1 MWFAD
6 ILFHSIGFFFI
17 LLIVSYDVQN
27 PFSFM
32 LLFFFFTH
40 SVVSDSLQSQGLQ
53 HAKLPCRSSSPEACS
68 NSCLLRQWSHPTI
81 SSSAVPFSSRLQSF
95 QHQGFLLMNQLF
107 SSGSQSVGA
116 SASASVLPMN
126 IQGWFLLGFT
136 GMISLQSNGLSR
148 VFSRTTIW
156 KHQFFCS
163 KPTLW
168 YNSHICIQDYWE
180 NYNFTIRTFVQK
192 VISLLF
198 NMLCRFVIAFSEGA
212 SVFFFFNFMGVVT
225 IHCDSRAQEN
235 KVCHYFHFFP
245 NYLPWGDGTRC
256 HDLSFLNVE
265 F

>member
-32 LLFFFFTH
+32 LLFFFFTY
-40 SVVSDSLQSQGLQ
+40 SVMSDSLQSQGLQ

-126 IQGWFLLGFT
+126 IQDWFPLGLT
-136 GMISLQSNGLSR
+136 SLISLSLKGLSK
-148 VFSRTTIW
+148 VFSKTTVE
-156 KHQFFCS
+156 KHHLFGAQLS
-163 KPTLW
+163 LW
-168 YNSHICIQDYWE
+168 PNSHIYTW
-180 NYNFTIRTFVQK
+180 
-192 VISLLF
+192 LLK
-198 NMLCRFVIAFSEGA
+198 N
-212 SVFFFFNFMGVVT
+212 
-225 IHCDSRAQEN
+225 H
-235 KVCHYFHFFP
+235 
-245 NYLPWGDGTRC
+245 
-256 HDLSFLNVE
+256 SFD
-265 F
+265 

>member
-1 MWFAD
+1 MTSCTTAYQAV
-6 ILFHSIGFFFI
+6 LHY
-17 LLIVSYDVQN
+17 LLKFTQTHVHCVSYASIH
-27 PFSFM
+27 P
-32 LLFFFFTH
+32 
-40 SVVSDSLQSQGLQ
+40 
-53 HAKLPCRSSSPEACS
+53 
-68 NSCLLRQWSHPTI
+68 SHPLPST
-81 SSSAVPFSSRLQSF
+81 SPPAFNLF
-95 QHQGFLLMNQLF
+95 QHQMF
-107 SSGSQSVGA
+107 SSKSVLCITGPKYWA

-212 SVFFFFNFMGVVT
+212 SVFFFF
-225 IHCDSRAQEN
+225 
-235 KVCHYFHFFP
+235 
-245 NYLPWGDGTRC
+245 
-256 HDLSFLNVE
+256 
-265 F
+265 

>member
-1 MWFAD
+1 MTSCTTAYQAV
-6 ILFHSIGFFFI
+6 LHY
-17 LLIVSYDVQN
+17 LLKFTQTHVHWVSYTSIH
-27 PFSFM
+27 P
-32 LLFFFFTH
+32 
-40 SVVSDSLQSQGLQ
+40 
-53 HAKLPCRSSSPEACS
+53 
-68 NSCLLRQWSHPTI
+68 SHPLPST
-81 SSSAVPFSSRLQSF
+81 SPPAFNLF
-95 QHQGFLLMNQLF
+95 QHQMF
-107 SSGSQSVGA
+107 SSKSVLCITGPKYWA

-212 SVFFFFNFMGVVT
+212 SVFFFF
-225 IHCDSRAQEN
+225 
-235 KVCHYFHFFP
+235 
-245 NYLPWGDGTRC
+245 
-256 HDLSFLNVE
+256 
-265 F
+265 